1 VTKTTDSD
9 GNTITKVEPAVVKQT
24 VSEATAATLK
34 KYMKSVVDGGSGK
47 TAKVD
52 GYSMGGKTGTAQKYD
67 DETHKRKTGAYLV
80 SFMGFV
86 PYDDPQLVIYCLVD
100 EPNVD
105 DEAHSSYAQNIVREI
120 LKEVLPYM
128 NIYPDEELTG
138 MNADLTISGSDGL
151 VAPSTTTTTT
161 TTTATEEEQESGDV
175 FEEEAGP
182 QEEGTGDNPDDESGD
197 NPEDNQEEE
206 PQQEEEQQ

>member
-1 VTKTTDSD
+1 
-9 GNTITKVEPAVVKQT
+9 
-24 VSEATAATLK
+24 
-34 KYMKSVVDGGSGK
+34 
-47 TAKVD
+47 
-52 GYSMGGKTGTAQKYD
+52 
-67 DETHKRKTGAYLV
+67 
-80 SFMGFV
+80 MGFV
-86 PYDDPQLVIYCLVD
+86 PYDDPQLVIYCIVD

-138 MNADLTISGSDGL
+138 VNADLTISGSDGL

-161 TTTATEEEQESGDV
+161 TTTTEEEQESGDV
-175 FEEEAGP
+175 FEEEAEL
-182 QEEGTGDNPDDESGD
+182 QEEETGDNPDDESGD